1 MTRGGQIWGGGE
13 KSPGDFETTQFMD
26 GPLSNLF
33 NQHFFFFKQEKEGYK
48 NIEEQWAN
56 KSVQSI
62 ERCQTAI
69 LCEKMPQEK
78 LTSTKWD
85 DVKLLTRL

>member
-1 MTRGGQIWGGGE
+1 M
-13 KSPGDFETTQFMD
+13 
-26 GPLSNLF
+26 
-33 NQHFFFFKQEKEGYK
+33 EGYK

-85 DVKLLTRL
+85 GVKLLSTRL